1 MYILYKLS
9 KEPQSGYGLM
19 ESLQATTEGAWRPGP
34 GSVYPIL
41 KELKKRNLVQAQ
53 PRSGRSKQVYSITAD
68 GRRELEDSRDQFD
81 KISYQRWQRMRG
93 LMLEVMSPKM
103 LAERIKGGGDFQKLM
118 WEKVISS
125 TDIPEKEKLFLL
137 KEYKLQVERQ
147 LDWVSSKLSEYEK
160 K

>member
-19 ESLQATTEGAWRPGP
+19 ESLQTTTEGAWRPGP

-41 KELKKRNLVQAQ
+41 KELQKKNLVKAQA
-53 PRSGRSKQVYSITAD
+53 RSGRSKQVYAITAD
-68 GRRELEDSRDQFD
+68 GRGELEASRDQFD
-81 KISYQRWQRMRG
+81 KLNYQSWQRIRG

-103 LAERIKGGGDFQKLM
+103 LAERIRGGGDFQKFI
-118 WEKVISS
+118 WEKVMSS
-125 TDIPEKEKLFLL
+125 TDIPEKEKIFLL

-147 LDWVSSKLSEYEK
+147 LDWVNSKLSEYE
-160 K
+160 

>member
-19 ESLQATTEGAWRPGP
+19 ESLQETTEGAWRPGP

-41 KELKKRNLVQAQ
+41 KELERKNLVEAQ
-53 PRSGRSKQVYSITAD
+53 SRGGRSKHVYAITAD
-68 GRRELEDSRDQFD
+68 GRRELEASRDQFD
-81 KISYQRWQRMRG
+81 KMNYQSWQRIRG

-103 LAERIKGGGDFQKLM
+103 LAERIRGGGDFQKFI
-118 WEKVISS
+118 WEKVLSS
-125 TDIPEKEKLFLL
+125 TEIPEKEKLFLL

-147 LDWVSSKLSEYEK
+147 LDWVNSKLAEYE
-160 K
+160 